1 MKDIWKERVWKCEFF
16 VVFSLFGC
24 QLKIFLLYSKRY
36 NVKLGV
42 LGGADSMRVIAGA
55 AKGHNLQTIE
65 GLETRPTTDRI
76 KETLFNIIAFDLPEC
91 SFLDLFSGSGA
102 IGIEALSRGAKEA
115 VFLDA
120 AAECQKVITANLQ
133 HTKLQD
139 RARLMKTDVFSA
151 LDKLAA
157 EGKKFDIIFMDPPYA
172 AGLYEPVLEKIME
185 KGLLKEEGYLITE
198 GSSQIPLTPP
208 AGMKI
213 LREKV
218 YKTTLLT
225 FLCLEEEV
233 V

>member
-1 MKDIWKERVWKCEFF
+1 
-16 VVFSLFGC
+16 
-24 QLKIFLLYSKRY
+24 
-36 NVKLGV
+36 
-42 LGGADSMRVIAGA
+42 MRVIAGA

-65 GLETRPTTDRI
+65 GLATRPTTDRI

-102 IGIEALSRGAKEA
+102 IGIEALSRGASET
-115 VFLDA
+115 VFVED

-157 EGKKFDIIFMDPPYA
+157 EGRKFDIIFMDPPYES
-172 AGLYEPVLEKIME
+172 GLYEPVLEKIIQQ
-185 KGLLKEEGYLITE
+185 GLLKKEGYLITE
-198 GSSQIPLTPP
+198 RSSQIPLTPP
-208 AGMKI
+208 AGMMV
-213 LREKV
+213 LREKA
-218 YKTTLLT
+218 YKTTILT

>member
-1 MKDIWKERVWKCEFF
+1 
-16 VVFSLFGC
+16 
-24 QLKIFLLYSKRY
+24 
-36 NVKLGV
+36 
-42 LGGADSMRVIAGA
+42 MRVIAGA

-65 GLETRPTTDRI
+65 GLATRPTTDRI

-115 VFLDA
+115 VFVDA

-151 LDKLAA
+151 LDKLGA
-157 EGKKFDIIFMDPPYA
+157 EGKKFDIIFMDPPYES
-172 AGLYEPVLEKIME
+172 GLYESVLEKVIE
-185 KGLLKEEGYLITE
+185 KGLLKEEGYLIAE

-208 AGMKI
+208 AGMKV
-213 LREKV
+213 LREKA
-218 YKTTLLT
+218 YKTTILT

>member
-1 MKDIWKERVWKCEFF
+1 
-16 VVFSLFGC
+16 
-24 QLKIFLLYSKRY
+24 
-36 NVKLGV
+36 
-42 LGGADSMRVIAGA
+42 MRVIAGA

-65 GLETRPTTDRI
+65 GLATRPTTDRI
-76 KETLFNIIAFDLPEC
+76 KETLFNIIAFDLPAC

-102 IGIEALSRGAKEA
+102 IGIEALSRGAAEA
-115 VFLDA
+115 VFVDD

-157 EGKKFDIIFMDPPYA
+157 EERKFDIIFMDPPYES
-172 AGLYEPVLEKIME
+172 GLYEPVLEKIVRQ
-185 KGLLKEEGYLITE
+185 GLLKKEGYLITE
-198 GSSQIPLTPP
+198 RSSQIPLTPP
-208 AGMKI
+208 AGMTV
-213 LREKV
+213 LREKA
-218 YKTTLLT
+218 YKTTILT